1 MQKKLAAIANI
12 PSVIQMAIEEVAK
25 VLEKFV
31 PPEPEVVE
39 PSDDESDYAVTVE
52 SLFDESEVMD
62 VISQADWDEDEPVDS
77 NDEEGEPEITEEEK
91 QRIEKMQRVEKLE
104 KCWPWGDQA
113 KPVHKISNYTLS
125 SSHDI
130 IEKRYGMKFYFLW
143 ILTK

>member
-1 MQKKLAAIANI
+1 MPEPIDTQLRNMQKKLAAIANI

-62 VISQADWDEDEPVDS
+62 VISQADWDEDAALDS
-77 NDEEGEPEITEEEK
+77 NEEEGEPEITEEEK
-91 QRIEKMQRVEKLE
+91 QRIEKIQRVCCSCKI
-104 KCWPWGDQA
+104 CFS
-113 KPVHKISNYTLS
+113 KISFQKILLQETK
-125 SSHDI
+125 
-130 IEKRYGMKFYFLW
+130 EKN
-143 ILTK
+143 